1 QVGVHG
7 AERGRRVQLVPGSVR
22 RRLPLRQP
30 GLVRPAHRGPRLRVG
45 PLVGTQDDG
54 TVGEHHRPPRRVSAK
69 QHDYRRR
76 SSKRTSTVEP
86 AAAVT
91 TRSPSTISAFA
102 LANPDSVYGPPDSG
116 ATVYPPPRRSATW
129 AGRNSRSP
137 AGDETVSSRCART
150 LGRNTG
156 SAPASNW
163 MIGRASTSN
172 PISAEPVSPGRHRVG
187 TRGAPAVVPEACAA
201 RGYSD
206 TSVKA
211 TSLGDR
217 MRGTLS

>member
-69 QHDYRRR
+69 QHDYRLR

-116 ATVYPPPRRSATW
+116 ATVYPPPRRSAT
-129 AGRNSRSP
+129 
-137 AGDETVSSRCART
+137 CART

-172 PISAEPVSPGRHRVG
+172 PISAEPVSPGRHRMG
-187 TRGAPAVVPEACAA
+187 TPAAPPIVPNP
-201 RGYSD
+201 SD
-206 TSVKA
+206 P
-211 TSLGDR
+211 
-217 MRGTLS
+217 